1 MPTKN
6 CFSYFYLQTARERL
20 DAMLPRLARAAALQE
35 ELSGGR
41 QLPST
46 SAVDAPP
53 APAHH
58 ASAKE
63 LRRNSAALWRL
74 RRQQSDLGRR
84 LDLKCR
90 ELEAQI
96 EMLPQFKER

>member
-1 MPTKN
+1 
-6 CFSYFYLQTARERL
+6 
-20 DAMLPRLARAAALQE
+20 MLPRLARAAALQE

-41 QLPST
+41 QLPSA
-46 SAVDAPP
+46 SDAPP
-53 APAHH
+53 AHH
-58 ASAKE
+58 SSAKE

-74 RRQQSDLGRR
+74 RREQSDLGRR